1 MRKIAIGLTLGAVV
15 GASLTGLALSP
26 AQAAP
31 KAGQLVI
38 AVEGPLTGDQASNG
52 IDMLRGVQLAAKQI
66 NAKGG
71 VNGLKVKVVGID
83 DQADANLAASSVDK
97 ATAAGAVAVVGPYNS
112 SVGIINLPLYL
123 KAGIIPVHM
132 TSSNDTDGMGVTVQP
147 KNNQIAPVEES
158 YIKALGA
165 KTVNMLVD
173 PSTYTQG
180 MADRLTTALSADG
193 MKVTQYPITAGKSD
207 YANEVAQALAGVPDV
222 IYVSTYYPEGA
233 KIASSLIK
241 SKLPTQSVFGL
252 ANVDPAFVT
261 QAGLVAAQRPAYSG
275 VPESAQMPG
284 GQAKK
289 YVKDFTKAFGSKPG
303 VWGIFTYDSANL
315 LFKKM
320 QTQHSTAFAPVLKA
334 LQNTKNYAGA
344 TGKITID
351 PKTGNRV
358 KVPVYM
364 LRVDDN
370 GTFGIIP

>member
-1 MRKIAIGLTLGAVV
+1 MRRIAITLTAATLALAGL
-15 GASLTGLALSP
+15 GLAP
-26 AQAAP
+26 TIQAAP
-31 KAGQLVI
+31 SKGNPIVV
-38 AVEGPLTGDQASNG
+38 AVEAPLTGDQASNG

-71 VNGLKVKVVGID
+71 VNGRKVTIVSID
-83 DQADANLAASSVDK
+83 DQANPDLAADAVSK
-97 ATAAGAVAVVGPYNS
+97 AKAAGAVAVVGPYNS
-112 SVGIINLPLYL
+112 SVGIVNLPLYL
-123 KAGIIPVHM
+123 KAGIVPVHM
-132 TSSNDTDGMGVTVQP
+132 TSSNDTDGLGVTVQP
-147 KNNQIAPVEES
+147 KNNQIAPVEEQ
-158 YIKALGA
+158 YIKDMGA

-180 MADRLTTALSADG
+180 MADRLTTALKADG
-193 MKVTQYPITAGKSD
+193 MTVTQIPITAGKAD
-207 YANEVAQALAGVPDV
+207 YTTEVAQALSGVPGV

-233 KIASSLIK
+233 KIADQLIK
-241 SKLPTQSVFGL
+241 SKLPVQTVFGL

-261 QAGLVAAQRPAYSG
+261 QAGLVAAQRPVYSG

-284 GQAKK
+284 GAAKK
-289 YVKDFTKAFGSKPG
+289 YVADFTKAFGSKPG

-320 QTQHSTAFAPVLKA
+320 QTSKTTAFAPLLKA
-334 LQNTKNYAGA
+334 LKSTKNYAGA

-364 LRVDDN
+364 LRVDPN